1 MQMQMLNNAKAKGFW
16 FKAFRGKRFI
26 ILKKEKKKLE
36 KFKGLFRFR
45 LLWQNSDMTAAA
57 KALAAVKK
65 GQQYNK
71 MPYIKKAL
79 LHFFF
84 EQPERQKTYFSALT
98 ALCMMKQKKLQKM
111 HFNCPH
117 FSKILSLRS

>member
-36 KFKGLFRFR
+36 KFIGLFFRFL

-57 KALAAVKK
+57 KALAAVKT
-65 GQQYNK
+65 
-71 MPYIKKAL
+71 ID
-79 LHFFF
+79 
-84 EQPERQKTYFSALT
+84 
-98 ALCMMKQKKLQKM
+98 CMVCIQL
-111 HFNCPH
+111 N
-117 FSKILSLRS
+117 